1 MSARFSVVSSG
12 TSLKYKVYSGAEESG
27 VAHRL
32 PVVVDGLFML
42 LLQDMLALLL
52 NVPPQLKRARRD
64 GPTGVKTS

>member
-52 NVPPQLKRARRD
+52 NVPPQLNE
-64 GPTGVKTS
+64 PGVTAPLG